1 MFVLTLPLFR
11 LSLSHAEVGQRH
23 FCCFLHHLCFAV
35 GSKAEAILVNFVMV
49 QVIGILVLLLCRGHL
64 FNYTGLLSSARLLL
78 MGAKADLYGPVPTC
92 ATVTGEAVAAV
103 CESCHVF
110 DRV

>member
-1 MFVLTLPLFR
+1 MSPFPHAWVLPVR
-11 LSLSHAEVGQRH
+11 QDIGVSP
-23 FCCFLHHLCFAV
+23 CCFPSSRLCFAV
-35 GSKAEAILVNFVMV
+35 GSEAEAILVNFVVV
-49 QVIGILVLLLCRGHL
+49 QVTGILVLLSCRGHL

-78 MGAKADLYGPVPTC
+78 LGAKADLYGPVPTC

-103 CESCHVF
+103 CESCCVF